1 MIKSTTWTFK
11 KDEIQSYAWSVNLFS
26 PEELDFIIK
35 KGKSLLP
42 ENATVYGNK
51 GSTKHTEKS
60 VRDSKVSWITP
71 EDDTT
76 FIFQKLVGEINDIN
90 EKFFKFNLF
99 GFLEGL
105 QFTQYDA
112 PTGKYGKHVDRG
124 YGMPI
129 RKLSFSLQLSDP
141 EDYNG
146 GDLVIYNG
154 NKPVKTK
161 KQRGYMLVF
170 PSFSVHEVTKLTKG
184 TRYSLVGW
192 IAGENFK

>member
-1 MIKSTTWTFK
+1 
-11 KDEIQSYAWSVNLFS
+11 
-26 PEELDFIIK
+26 
-35 KGKSLLP
+35 
-42 ENATVYGNK
+42 
-51 GSTKHTEKS
+51 
-60 VRDSKVSWITP
+60 
-71 EDDTT
+71 
-76 FIFQKLVGEINDIN
+76 
-90 EKFFKFNLF
+90 
-99 GFLEGL
+99 
-105 QFTQYDA
+105 
-112 PTGKYGKHVDRG
+112 
-124 YGMPI
+124 MPI

-161 KQRGYMLVF
+161 RQRGYMLVF